1 VNKQLLPVHDEPM
14 LFPLSGRYAVALAL
28 QRGRPPQGRWYF
40 GKTPTQIFPDAIPI
54 AGEK

>member
-28 QRGRPPQGRWYF
+28 Q
-40 GKTPTQIFPDAIPI
+40 
-54 AGEK
+54 